1 MSRLSSGATDQCL
14 AALTRI
20 VANSCPVRA
29 MSSPNPQQPVAHGV
43 LIVDDDPQV
52 TELLQDYLEGH
63 GFRTHA
69 VPNGERMRQALARQP
84 ADLVLLDLG
93 LPGEDGLSLMRWL
106 RENRDG
112 PVIILTGRGEA
123 VDRVVGLELGADDY
137 IAKPFDLRELLAR
150 VRAVLRRTNAS
161 STTPG
166 AAIFAFQGF
175 RLDTKGRTLQR
186 ECGTDVP
193 LTNGE
198 YALLLAFV
206 QAPHRVLS
214 RDELLNATHGR
225 DAGPYDKT
233 IDVQVGRLRRK
244 IERDAAQPALIKAV
258 RGAGYLLT
266 VDVQR
271 LSA

>member
-1 MSRLSSGATDQCL
+1 
-14 AALTRI
+14 
-20 VANSCPVRA
+20 
-29 MSSPNPQQPVAHGV
+29 MSSPTPPPAVTHSL

-52 TELLQDYLEGH
+52 CELLLDYLEGH
-63 GFRTHA
+63 GYSVTSA
-69 VPNGERMRQALARQP
+69 PNGQRMRQVLARQ
-84 ADLVLLDLG
+84 AVDLVLLDLG

-106 RENRDG
+106 REQWDG
-112 PVIILTGRGEA
+112 SVIILTGRGEA

-150 VRAVLRRTNAS
+150 VRAVLRRAGAGA
-161 STTPG
+161 PG
-166 AAIFAFQGF
+166 SGGSVFEFQGF

-186 ECGTDVP
+186 ECGTAVP
-193 LTNGE
+193 LTTGE

-206 QAPHRVLS
+206 QAPHKVLS

-244 IERDAAQPALIKAV
+244 IERDAAQPELIKAV

-266 VDVQR
+266 ADVRR
-271 LSA
+271 LPA

>member
-1 MSRLSSGATDQCL
+1 
-14 AALTRI
+14 
-20 VANSCPVRA
+20 
-29 MSSPNPQQPVAHGV
+29 MSSLTPAPAVTHSL
-43 LIVDDDPQV
+43 LIVDDDQQV
-52 TELLQDYLEGH
+52 CELLHDYLDSH
-63 GFRTHA
+63 GFQVATA
-69 VPNGERMRQALARQP
+69 PNGERMRGVLARQSV
-84 ADLVLLDLG
+84 DLVLLDLG
-93 LPGEDGLSLMRWL
+93 LPGEDGLTLMRWL
-106 RENRDG
+106 REHWEG

-150 VRAVLRRTNAS
+150 VRAVLRRAGG
-161 STTPG
+161 G
-166 AAIFAFQGF
+166 AAAAGASVFEFQGF

-186 ECGTDVP
+186 DGGTEVP

-198 YALLLAFV
+198 YALLLAFL
-206 QAPHRVLS
+206 QAPHKVLS

-244 IERDAAQPALIKAV
+244 IERDPAQPEIIKAV

-266 VDVQR
+266 ADVR
-271 LSA
+271 RVAA